1 MPTVIVTLVVS
12 TVDHVDCMV
21 KGYNRYTRRSGPPKN
36 VRSARSPSLCRHIRY
51 ILEQSAST
59 VVLRDSFLNLPTES
73 RFDDE
78 FPANI
83 TEVAA
88 DDG

>member
-1 MPTVIVTLVVS
+1 M
-12 TVDHVDCMV
+12 
-21 KGYNRYTRRSGPPKN
+21 
-36 VRSARSPSLCRHIRY
+36 
-51 ILEQSAST
+51 T
-59 VVLRDSFLNLPTES
+59 VVLRDGFLNLPTES

-88 DDG
+88 DNR